1 MGSLDLDFTGEIE
14 RRSLKI
20 NSPLFSNLI
29 PFKY

>member
-1 MGSLDLDFTGEIE
+1 MGDLDFTGQIE

-20 NSPLFSNLI
+20 NSTLFSKLI